1 MLLAGFPSVA
11 APNPKPLRRR
21 PKAAVLIPSPDW
33 WRDFFTG
40 PTLDFVRSSR
50 DRETTIAEARF
61 VEQALGLTPG
71 AKVLDVPCGG
81 GRLSLEL
88 AARGFDVTGVDFN
101 EEMLRT
107 ARRDAADRGLTV
119 AWEQRDMRCLPWEA
133 EFDAVLCFWNSF
145 GYFDDDGNADFLRAM
160 SRSLKPGGRLFLD
173 TPLIETRIP
182 EIESGERIWWPVGD
196 LLALEDRDYDHETSR
211 VESEWTMISNGKVH
225 TRRLSLR
232 LYTYRELAALL
243 EDAGF
248 GGHQAFGS
256 MDWEPFRLGAP
267 WLYLVTTKKQ

>member
-1 MLLAGFPSVA
+1 MTF
-11 APNPKPLRRR
+11 NPETFN
-21 PKAAVLIPSPDW
+21 PDW
-33 WRDFFTG
+33 WQDFFTG
-40 PTLDFVRSSR
+40 SALDFVRYSR

-88 AARGFDVTGVDFN
+88 AARGFDVTGVDFSG
-101 EEMLRT
+101 ELLRG
-107 ARRDAADRGLTV
+107 AEHDAAGRGLRV
-119 AWEQRDMRCLPWEA
+119 AWEQRDMRCLPWES

-145 GYFDDDGNADFLRAM
+145 GYFDDDGNAAFLRAM
-160 SRSLKPGGRLFLD
+160 AKALKPGGRLFLD

-211 VESEWTMISNGKVH
+211 VESEWTIVSDGEVVTK
-225 TRRLSLR
+225 RLSLR

-243 EDAGF
+243 DDAGF

-256 MDWEPFRLGAP
+256 TDWEPFRLGSP
-267 WLYLVTTKKQ
+267 WLYLVTTKQDAAG